1 MFPRHCK
8 EMQMQH
14 KPTSAHTA
22 FPGER
27 SAPGQQARYD
37 SAYTIT
43 GDALAHTSPWVWR
56 TTTTHD
62 RSWHTIWDIWPTT
75 CDRTWHT
82 IDDVWPT
89 TYDRTRH
96 TIDDIWPTTHVRTWH
111 TNTTYDPAFTDTL
124 CRKRPAAPKVR
135 NCRVLSRRR
144 LTRQGKFGML
154 FTWPRGEGNATG
166 QREFL
171 SRIQRSAEQKSETFC
186 NIVWWNLTRVD
197 IRL

>member
-111 TNTTYDPAFTDTL
+111 TNTTYDPAFTTHHVANVLPHPWFATAVCIEPQTSYTTRKVRKALHMAAWRRQCSRTTRVSLSYSTL
-124 CRKRPAAPKVR
+124 CGTDV
-135 NCRVLSRRR
+135 
-144 LTRQGKFGML
+144 
-154 FTWPRGEGNATG
+154 
-166 QREFL
+166 REFF
-171 SRIQRSAEQKSETFC
+171 K
-186 NIVWWNLTRVD
+186 RV
-197 IRL
+197 